1 MRLKTG
7 GFYNDRM
14 SDDQRKLKEQLMEH
28 YSQALD
34 GLFADCP
41 EGADFVVLE
50 EQVEKLAS
58 KTLPATLGAPPLDHR
73 SGHRRP
79 SGKRRADACRRRW
92 RRWHGRNGWHGRYGL
107 LSPKL
112 ELYL

>member
-1 MRLKTG
+1 
-7 GFYNDRM
+7 M

-58 KTLPATLGAPPLDHR
+58 KTLPATLGALAAEREIFPPMPTVR
-73 SGHRRP
+73 
-79 SGKRRADACRRRW
+79 GKGTEER
-92 RRWHGRNGWHGRYGL
+92 
-107 LSPKL
+107 LS
-112 ELYL
+112 